1 MANVYSISLKI
12 TVNKTEPNDLV
23 QAQEITF
30 PDETF
35 ARMTH
40 LSAEFYDLIA
50 KLQKEKK

>member
-1 MANVYSISLKI
+1 MASVYNISLKI
-12 TVNKTEPNDLV
+12 TVNKTDPETLV
-23 QAQEITF
+23 QTEETTF
-30 PDETF
+30 PNETF